1 MKSKI
6 LDFSKK
12 VIILAIV
19 VLLCS
24 SSTASAFSF
33 GTQTKGNERESLASF
48 LSRLF
53 SSNSYDLK
61 ALDQDLTKLQ
71 NSNNIDLNK
80 INELINKLPSGE
92 DKNILEF
99 IVEMFKK
106 SSEGTSNIDLSS
118 LINKLKEAISSL
130 LGKVGNIVGGTSL
143 PVEPTSIY
151 MNATTAGEFAGAD
164 YNVKLHANVYMH
176 VDENGKEDSDKWVL
190 LVHPFLL
197 KGQTIAKKIGPYYYE
212 KGYNILA
219 PDLRSFGE
227 SEGDV
232 ALGFLES
239 LDVYDWL
246 CKLNNEYNVKQVF
259 VHGISLGG
267 ATTNFLSG
275 IDGFITNGPT
285 KINVQMKSLRELKV
299 VALVEDCGYTNMTEF
314 EDKKSL
320 LKRGIGLTDENFDYY
335 ADATNS
341 LKYCDLPI
349 LIIHG
354 TRDTTVKPENANIV
368 KNTVKGETEQWL
380 VDGASHAF
388 IIIGSKS
395 DEYKSHVQ
403 AFIDKYADNSTIS
416 KPIDTTNSEKEP
428 VHEDKTD
435 TESTS
440 FLMRIIN
447 KIKSLGK

>member
-1 MKSKI
+1 
-6 LDFSKK
+6 
-12 VIILAIV
+12 
-19 VLLCS
+19 
-24 SSTASAFSF
+24 
-33 GTQTKGNERESLASF
+33 
-48 LSRLF
+48 
-53 SSNSYDLK
+53 
-61 ALDQDLTKLQ
+61 
-71 NSNNIDLNK
+71 
-80 INELINKLPSGE
+80 
-92 DKNILEF
+92 
-99 IVEMFKK
+99 
-106 SSEGTSNIDLSS
+106 
-118 LINKLKEAISSL
+118 
-130 LGKVGNIVGGTSL
+130 
-143 PVEPTSIY
+143 
-151 MNATTAGEFAGAD
+151 
-164 YNVKLHANVYMH
+164 
-176 VDENGKEDSDKWVL
+176 
-190 LVHPFLL
+190 
-197 KGQTIAKKIGPYYYE
+197 
-212 KGYNILA
+212 
-219 PDLRSFGE
+219 
-227 SEGDV
+227 
-232 ALGFLES
+232 
-239 LDVYDWL
+239 
-246 CKLNNEYNVKQVF
+246 
-259 VHGISLGG
+259 
-267 ATTNFLSG
+267 
-275 IDGFITNGPT
+275 
-285 KINVQMKSLRELKV
+285 MKSLRELKV